1 MVQIIFLGPPGAG
14 KGTQAIRLADHY
26 QIPHISTGDILRSQ
40 VAQRTDLGQQAQTY
54 MDKGDLVP
62 DQLIL
67 DMVKERLS
75 QTDAQSG
82 WILDGFP
89 RNVSQAAFVEKMLL
103 HPPEPGSLAETAD
116 AMKAGIGQV
125 IVISLDVPD
134 EVLIQ
139 RLVER
144 GLERGRQDDNETT
157 IRHRLQVYREQT
169 APLIEFYQARQQL
182 NQVNGNLSV
191 DEVTVELLSAVDKAR
206 NS

>member
-14 KGTQAIRLADHY
+14 KGTQAIRLAEHY

-40 VAQRTDLGQQAQTY
+40 VAQKTDLGQQAQTY

-75 QTDAQSG
+75 QADAQTG

-89 RNVSQAAFVEKMLL
+89 RNVAQAAFVEQMLIQ
-103 HPPEPGSLAETAD
+103 HFSSLAESSGAPKED
-116 AMKAGIGQV
+116 IEQV

-134 EVLIQ
+134 ETLIQ

-182 NQVNGNLSV
+182 NKVNGNLSV